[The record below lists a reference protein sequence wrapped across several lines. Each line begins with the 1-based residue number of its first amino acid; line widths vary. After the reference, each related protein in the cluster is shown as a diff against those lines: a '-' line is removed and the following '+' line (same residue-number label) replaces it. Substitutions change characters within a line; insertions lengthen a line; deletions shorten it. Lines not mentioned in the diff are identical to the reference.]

1 MFLLPKINMKSKYM
15 MYSLSIIASL
25 ILLVQIIP
33 IADAAGSQ
41 TRKDLEDQSIKN
53 EQELNKLKSS
63 LEVARKALKDAKDA
77 ADIEKENYQ
86 QNTADKKLLKIWE
99 DAKVNEA
106 QARLNYNK
114 TLEIVRDFKPIKTSV
129 KVEVAETDF
138 ANKQD
143 LQEAKIPAPQKAP
156 LTVAKEKL
164 RDAKIAWK
172 ATLRDLI
179 PAANNWKLEPT
190 DDNLSALKQAI
201 QVTQNAVEVIKDA
214 NDELDQLQNS

>member
-1 MFLLPKINMKSKYM
+1 M
-15 MYSLSIIASL
+15 MYSLSIIVSL

-41 TRKDLEDQSIKN
+41 TRKDLEDQKIKN
-53 EQELNKLKSS
+53 EETLNKLKSS

-77 ADIEKENYQ
+77 TDIAKENYQ

-114 TLEIVRDFKPIKTSV
+114 TLEVVQDFKPIKTSV
-129 KVEVAETDF
+129 KVEIAETDF

-143 LQEAKIPAPQKAP
+143 LQEVKIPAPQKAP
-156 LTVAKEKL
+156 LTVAKENL

-190 DDNLSALKQAI
+190 DDNLSVLKQAI